1 MFKIKDHQPR
11 TDDLM
16 DTIEN
21 SILENRTL
29 RIEHRWLEIERIRS
43 LAYWYPFYARSSMGE
58 TSDDC
63 CDPDRLIAYE
73 DDIEPFLVDLNPL
86 LKSPLD
92 TSIYEGFKF
101 KLLVGLLKIFR
112 LVSVDDESLDLH
124 STHAKLIHSNN
135 LIADD
140 TFLGT
145 KKSLSEYIYF
155 YHSSVHIVTFRFHM
169 PDMFVYERLP
179 AKNERDAILGN
190 KFVFRCANTQLI

>member
-1 MFKIKDHQPR
+1 
-11 TDDLM
+11 M

-92 TSIYEGFKF
+92 ASIYEGFKF
-101 KLLVGLLKIFR
+101 RLLVGLLKIFR
-112 LVSVDDESLDLH
+112 LVSVDDESLDLDA
-124 STHAKLIHSNN
+124 THAKLIHSNK

-145 KKSLSEYIYF
+145 
-155 YHSSVHIVTFRFHM
+155 
-169 PDMFVYERLP
+169 
-179 AKNERDAILGN
+179 N
-190 KFVFRCANTQLI
+190 KISI